1 MSAVPARGDSLP
13 ERVLAS
19 IGHQAMHAYLAV
31 SGDVNPL
38 HTDEA
43 LARAAG
49 LSGVPVPGM
58 MVTGL
63 FGELLGDW
71 QSDAVI
77 KRLSTSFAAPI
88 LVEGEL
94 RLGGRVVAVDEAAA
108 TAIVR
113 LTARQAGKVCVLGE
127 AEIAFPGDAD

>member
-1 MSAVPARGDSLP
+1 MSAIPARGDSLP
-13 ERVLAS
+13 ERVLAR
-19 IGHQAMHAYLAV
+19 IGPETMHAYLAV
-31 SGDVNPL
+31 SGDDNPL
-38 HTDEA
+38 HTNEA

-58 MVTGL
+58 MVMGL
-63 FGELLGDW
+63 LGELLVDW
-71 QSDAVI
+71 QPEAVI
-77 KRLSTSFAAPI
+77 ERVSTSFAVPV

-94 RLGGRVVAVDEAAA
+94 RLGGRVVAVDGVAR

-127 AEIAFPGDAD
+127 AEIAFPGDTD